1 MFFIRTIQFICACI
15 AAFGLFDGLMPG
27 RVLPGYAAEV
37 MFVGFTGLIVLMEA
51 IGRHDHR

>member
-27 RVLPGYAAEV
+27 RVLPGYAAET
-37 MFVGFTGLIVLMEA
+37 MFIGFIAIMVLLEA
-51 IGRHDHR
+51 INTHDHR

>member
-1 MFFIRTIQFICACI
+1 MSFLRVIQFICGCI

-37 MFVGFTGLIVLMEA
+37 MYAGFTGLIVLLEA
-51 IGRHDHR
+51 LNRHDPR

>member
-1 MFFIRTIQFICACI
+1 MYFIRTVQFICGCI

-37 MFVGFTGLIVLMEA
+37 MYVGFTGLIVLMEA
-51 IGRHDHR
+51 INTHDRG

>member
-51 IGRHDHR
+51 INTHDRG